1 MGGVGRSLPVP
12 RRGEIWDIDFAP
24 VVGHE
29 QGGRRPGLIVSVDP
43 FNTGPSTLSFA
54 LPMTRTDRGVPAHV
68 PIVPP
73 EGGLGTRSFIL
84 CDALRS
90 ISRQRL
96 IGPRGRVNPDT
107 PAEDDRWFRLLLD
120 LPAA

>member
-1 MGGVGRSLPVP
+1 MGGVRRPLPAP
-12 RRGEIWDIDFAP
+12 RRGEVWDIDFDP

-43 FNTGPSTLSFA
+43 FNAGPSTLAFA
-54 LPMTRTDRGVPAHV
+54 IPMTRTDRGVPAHV
-68 PIVPP
+68 PVAPP

-96 IGPRGRVNPDT
+96 VRPRGQVAPDT
-107 PAEDDRWFRLLLD
+107 MRAVDYWLRVLLN
-120 LPAA
+120 LPSG

>member
-1 MGGVGRSLPVP
+1 MGGVSRPLPMP
-12 RRGEIWDIDFAP
+12 RLGEVWDIDFDP

-43 FNTGPSTLSFA
+43 FNAGPSTLAFA
-54 LPMTRTDRGVPAHV
+54 IPMTRQGRGVPAHIPV
-68 PIVPP
+68 VPP
-73 EGGLGTRSFIL
+73 EGGLDTRSFVL

-96 IGPRGRVNPDT
+96 VRPRGQVAPMTLSAVDYWLRI
-107 PAEDDRWFRLLLD
+107 LLD
-120 LPAA
+120 LPPG